1 MVLYFSFNSPTL
13 RVYDGSCYHLCP
25 RLKMVSTFQVKR
37 RRLDHLNAV
46 LCRLVAYHFFP
57 ICLGFRFARLFDLR
71 RRKINV
77 FFHVFSVVGQVGL
90 KRNSRKPESHRLQVP
105 TALTYCDTILCFQ
118 SEGSCRELDPSL
130 IFANF
135 LGRSSI
141 NSTIADRNFFP
152 LVAIFAGRL
161 GTA

>member
-1 MVLYFSFNSPTL
+1 MWLCLAKFGITCSRVDFFWVDRPSLRTYLDSPLSPRTTKHRMVLYFSFNSPTL
-13 RVYDGSCYHLCP
+13 RVYDGFCYHLCP

-37 RRLDHLNAV
+37 RRLDQLNAV

-57 ICLGFRFARLFDLR
+57 ICLGFRFARLFDFR

-105 TALTYCDTILCFQ
+105 TALTYCDTILVF
-118 SEGSCRELDPSL
+118 
-130 IFANF
+130 
-135 LGRSSI
+135 SI
-141 NSTIADRNFFP
+141 R
-152 LVAIFAGRL
+152 R
-161 GTA
+161 